1 MPGSRLVSSSA
12 SDAERANVSQR
23 STTMTEQT
31 SDRRKFTTPTR
42 ELDSAKQIQA
52 FVDDYP
58 LLSLA
63 FMVAAGY
70 AAGRIISKS
79 LGTWT

>member
-1 MPGSRLVSSSA
+1 
-12 SDAERANVSQR
+12 
-23 STTMTEQT
+23 MTEET
-31 SDRRKFTTPTR
+31 SDRRKFTTSMG
-42 ELDSAKQIQA
+42 ELDPAKQIQA
-52 FVDDYP
+52 FVDDHP

>member
-1 MPGSRLVSSSA
+1 
-12 SDAERANVSQR
+12 
-23 STTMTEQT
+23 MTEQT
-31 SDRRKFTTPTR
+31 SDRHKVTTPTR
-42 ELDSAKQIQA
+42 ELDPAKEIQA

-70 AAGRIISKS
+70 AAGRIISK
-79 LGTWT
+79 L